1 MCSHFIVGNKIF
13 CSLKNESL
21 LSWTK
26 VHFKGGG
33 EGGVK
38 FCKKIFWGGEGYVK
52 SCEVNIS
59 GWGYTLEDTIFHKH
73 IFSNIS
79 KINFENKKITN
90 NLIPKTKQDLKD
102 FNKFI

>member
-13 CSLKNESL
+13 RSLKNESL

-26 VHFKGGG
+26 VHFR
-33 EGGVK
+33 
-38 FCKKIFWGGEGYVK
+38 GGEGYVK
-52 SCEVNIS
+52 RCEVNIS
-59 GWGYTLEDTIFHKH
+59 GWGYTLEDTMFHEH

-79 KINFENKKITN
+79 KINFENKNKTN